1 MKVICT
7 ATSSKDFDLSDVK
20 TVLVPNHQYDVPRID
35 ADGTLFPAEK
45 PPFDSWPRPAVE

>member
-20 TVLVPNHQYDVPRID
+20 TVLVPNQPHH
-35 ADGTLFPAEK
+35 
-45 PPFDSWPRPAVE
+45 

>member
-20 TVLVPNHQYDVPRID
+20 TVLVPNHQYDVEIGD
-35 ADGTLFPAEK
+35 EYLVMGIKVNWDL
-45 PPFDSWPRPAVE
+45 SLIHI